1 MSDKIDPRAKAD
13 VITELREQQ
22 HEREKKLKMLRVT
35 GSTILLVPRKKQN
48 EKYAEEYRRKKMG
61 LNY

>member
-22 HEREKKLKMLRVT
+22 HEREKNLKMLRVT
-35 GSTILLVPRKKQN
+35 SSTILLVPRKRQN
-48 EKYAEEYRRKKMG
+48 EKYAEEYRRKKMK
-61 LNY
+61 LKY

>member
-22 HEREKKLKMLRVT
+22 LEREKKLNILRVT
-35 GSTILLVPRKKQN
+35 STTYILVPYKKCN
-48 EKYAEEYRRKKMG
+48 KEYAEEYRRKKMN

>member
-35 GSTILLVPRKKQN
+35 SSTILLVPRKKQN

>member
-35 GSTILLVPRKKQN
+35 GSTILLVPRKKQK
-48 EKYAEEYRRKKMG
+48 EKYAEEYRRKKMK

>member
-1 MSDKIDPRAKAD
+1 MSTKIDTRAKAD

-22 HEREKKLKMLRVT
+22 LEREKKLKVLRVT
-35 GSTILLVPRKKQN
+35 STTILLVPRRRQN
-48 EKYAEEYRRKKMG
+48 EQYAAEYRRKKMK

>member
-35 GSTILLVPRKKQN
+35 GSTIILVPRKRQN
-48 EKYAEEYRRKKMG
+48 EKYAEEYRRKKMK

>member
-1 MSDKIDPRAKAD
+1 MSDKIDPLAKAD

>member
-48 EKYAEEYRRKKMG
+48 EKYAEEYRRKKME

>member
-1 MSDKIDPRAKAD
+1 MSDKIDTHAKAD
-13 VITELREQQ
+13 IITDLREQQ
-22 HEREKKLKMLRVT
+22 LEREKKLKMLRVT
-35 GSTILLVPRKKQN
+35 SSTIILVPRQKQN